1 MKSMSH
7 KNSQKK
13 VMQNQT
19 MPASDDVLRVRRPAL
34 IEDEEQQHV
43 IGVNVL

>member
-1 MKSMSH
+1 MKSTSH

-13 VMQNQT
+13 AIQQQQT
-19 MPASDDVLRVRRPAL
+19 MPADDVLRVRRPAL